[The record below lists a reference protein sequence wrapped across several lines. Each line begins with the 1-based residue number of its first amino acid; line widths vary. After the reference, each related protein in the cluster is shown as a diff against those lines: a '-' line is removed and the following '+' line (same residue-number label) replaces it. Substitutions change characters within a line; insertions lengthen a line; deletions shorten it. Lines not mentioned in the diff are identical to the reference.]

1 MLMNILVEMGRVF
14 RDLEVAE
21 LTIRGIRDE
30 DDWTADFDDE
40 YGPVVPRTQ
49 LRLQGH
55 IVNTTARPLS
65 NVCYD
70 VSYYDKDGRFLGLD
84 RSSLLEDDDL
94 DPEDSLPIDMPLTM
108 PEETHQCVFNVRAR
122 RRRWPTRW
130 F

>member
-1 MLMNILVEMGRVF
+1 MNILVEIGRVSC
-14 RDLEVAE
+14 DLEVVE

-30 DDWTADFDDE
+30 GDWLPEFDED
-40 YGPVVPRTQ
+40 YGPVVPRTE
-49 LRLQGH
+49 LRVQGR
-55 IVNTTARPLS
+55 ILNKTNRPLT

-94 DPEDSLPIDMPLTM
+94 DPEDCLAIDMPLSM
-108 PEETHQCVFNVRAR
+108 PDETHQCVFNVRAR
-122 RRRWPTRW
+122 RRRWPARW